1 MDDLKLYAKSEEK
14 TNMLV
19 RSVHMFSTNIGMEFG
34 IKFGILTMKRSKIVN
49 IEGKK
54 LPHGDVM
61 KHVGQEGLPIFRYS
75 REIVSCHCCLCLVW
89 CHCLSFLRMKDNGTI
104 PNTNMRSEKCA
115 YV

>member
-1 MDDLKLYAKSEEK
+1 MDDLKLYAKSEEE

-19 RSVHMFSTNIGMEFG
+19 RSVHIFSTNIGMEFG

-61 KHVGQEGLPIFRYS
+61 KHVGQEGLPNLGIIETTKEYKRSKRLILKSKF
-75 REIVSCHCCLCLVW
+75 
-89 CHCLSFLRMKDNGTI
+89 NGRNKSTAI
-104 PNTNMRSEKCA
+104 SS
-115 YV
+115 

>member
-1 MDDLKLYAKSEEK
+1 MDDLKLYAKSEEE

-19 RSVHMFSTNIGMEFG
+19 RSVHMFSTNIGMDFG

-61 KHVGQEGLPIFRYS
+61 KHVGQEGLPIFRY
-75 REIVSCHCCLCLVW
+75 
-89 CHCLSFLRMKDNGTI
+89 N
-104 PNTNMRSEKCA
+104 
-115 YV
+115 

>member
-75 REIVSCHCCLCLVW
+75 RETVSCHCCLCWVW
-89 CHCLSFLRMKDNGTI
+89 CHCLSFLR
-104 PNTNMRSEKCA
+104 R
-115 YV
+115 